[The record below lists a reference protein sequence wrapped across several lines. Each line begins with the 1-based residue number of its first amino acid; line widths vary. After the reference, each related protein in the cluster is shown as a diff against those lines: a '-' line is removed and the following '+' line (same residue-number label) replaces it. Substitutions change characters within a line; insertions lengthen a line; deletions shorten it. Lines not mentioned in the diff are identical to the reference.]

1 MDLTPNCRILRYRK
15 IKQAYAVAS
24 GDRMEII
31 IENFDYIKSNYAS
44 LTEEINE
51 LALRLGVPAPTL
63 VAVTKSGS
71 DEELAALLQAGAV
84 DIGEN
89 RPGEVKRRGELL
101 RSLGFSP
108 RMHEIG
114 TLQRNK
120 IKLIADSV
128 YMIHSVDS
136 YHLAKD
142 INRHAEAHGRIIPV
156 LIEVNSGEE
165 EQKSG
170 VFPDNAERLL
180 CDIKELPNLS
190 VEGLMTMGPVTRDA
204 EDLRPYFRNTKK
216 LFDRL
221 SDCYGFGECPTLSMG
236 MSDSYRVAI
245 EEGSTLVRVGRRIF
259 SK

>member
-1 MDLTPNCRILRYRK
+1 MDF
-15 IKQAYAVAS
+15 
-24 GDRMEII
+24 
-31 IENFDYIKSNYAS
+31 FDYVKYNYAS
-44 LTEEINE
+44 LSEEIST
-51 LALRLGVPAPTL
+51 LALRLGVKAPTL

-71 DEELAALLQAGAV
+71 DEELAALAGAGAV

-128 YMIHSVDS
+128 HMIHSVDS
-136 YHLAKD
+136 YQLAKD
-142 INRHAEAHGRIIPV
+142 INRHAEAHGRVIPV
-156 LIEVNSGEE
+156 LIEVNSAKE

-170 VFPDNAERLL
+170 VFPEDAERLL
-180 CDIKELPNLS
+180 CEIKDMPNIS
-190 VEGLMTMGPVTRDA
+190 VSGLMTMGPVTEDA
-204 EDLRPYFRNTKK
+204 EELRPYFRETKR
-216 LFDRL
+216 LFDKL
-221 SDCYGFGECPTLSMG
+221 NDIYSFGECPTLSMG

-245 EEGSTLVRVGRRIF
+245 EEGSTLVRVGRRLF
-259 SK
+259 LK

>member
-1 MDLTPNCRILRYRK
+1 
-15 IKQAYAVAS
+15 
-24 GDRMEII
+24 METV
-31 IENFDYIKSNYAS
+31 IETFDYVKNNYES
-44 LTEEINE
+44 LREEIDT
-51 LALRLGVPAPTL
+51 LAQRLGVPSPTL

-71 DEELAALLQAGAV
+71 DEELLSLMRAGAV

-101 RSLGFSP
+101 RSHGFSP

-120 IKLIADSV
+120 IKLIADSA

-136 YHLAKD
+136 FHLAKD
-142 INRHAEAHGRIIPV
+142 ISRHAEAHGRVIPV

-170 VFPDNAERLL
+170 VFPADAERLL
-180 CDIKELPNLS
+180 CEIKELSHIS
-190 VEGLMTMGPVTRDA
+190 VTGLMTMGPVTDDA

-216 LFDRL
+216 LFDKL
-221 SDCYGFGECPTLSMG
+221 HEGYGFGINPTLSMG

-245 EEGSTLVRVGRRIF
+245 EEGSTLVRVGRRLF
-259 SK
+259 LK